1 MQDFS
6 FQRRQF
12 MEAAAEQEKDT
23 RLYEL
28 ICQSVLSEKDL
39 KRVSAVPVLL
49 YLT

>member
-1 MQDFS
+1 
-6 FQRRQF
+6 